1 MDDKTGLVHQMPFV
15 CDRPGFPAILEKVY
29 FGTSHARIYLAADC
43 VGVNC
48 PTGMSALMRKKLL
61 DDAGGIKEFGCYLAE
76 DYFFA
81 KSITN
86 AGWKISI
93 SSQVAWQNS
102 GVCDIPAF
110 QARISRY
117 LSPMLHAH
125 ILFKLLY

>member
-29 FGTSHARIYLAADC
+29 F
-43 VGVNC
+43 GVNC